1 MICIKGCGRKATRR
15 RMCHA
20 CYEKRRTR
28 DTAYGRWQSTFVDAE
43 PARRHVLALRAA
55 GMGRRRLAEL
65 SGVSDSAIHVLINGR
80 PGRGTGPSKRIAS
93 RNAKAILAVPMPD
106 TRHLAAGALVDI
118 TGTTR
123 RLRALVAIGY
133 TQSRLCGLIGIT
145 PANGTALFTGSRGR
159 VLAATA
165 HKVASL
171 YDAMSMRPGPS
182 EAARNRARRLRWAP
196 PLAWDDDTIDDPEA
210 KPDAG
215 ASLSVTWVD
224 RYQELR
230 DLGLSDR
237 DIMARWNIQPQSL
250 IRQLD
255 RYGIPHSPELTQFM
269 RDRMRGRAS

>member
-15 RMCHA
+15 KMCHA

-43 PARRHVLALRAA
+43 PVRRHVLALRAA
-55 GMGRRRLAEL
+55 GMGRRRLAAL
-65 SGVSDSAIHVLINGR
+65 SGVSDSVIHVLINGK
-80 PGRGTGPSKRIAS
+80 PERGTGPSKRIAS

-106 TRHLAAGALVDI
+106 TRHLADGARIDI

-133 TQSRLCGLIGIT
+133 TQVDLSQRLGIT
-145 PANGTALFTGSRGR
+145 AANSTPLFHHQRMVR
-159 VLAATA
+159 AATA
-165 HKVASL
+165 LAVADL
-171 YDAMSMRPGPS
+171 YDRLSMTAGPS
-182 EAARNRARRLRWAP
+182 QAARDRARRLGWAP

-215 ASLSVTWVD
+215 ATVSVTWVD

-269 RDRMRGRAS
+269 RDRMHGRAS